1 MGLTYEEFKNYLK
14 LVEKLYMLTSSFI
27 NYYNDVVK
35 QANGKYVHE
44 LPEDV
49 RNLVLSGLKLDGEY
63 TENAYALFIKDF
75 MGLSIEDSKLYV
87 SKLKLETKPNVKVIV
102 EESKFVEF
110 VQLLNSVSRFIV
122 NKVKELELS
131 DISTGVKETNIK
143 QTGIENLIA
152 EIIKSSYDLSVGVNS
167 FSTGIWGLRKIA
179 PHYMKKAYENI
190 PENLLKSLGF
200 SKLLSIK
207 EYELWGFPDYF
218 TKCMLYQKHVTT
230 SYGSYYYDYYISI
243 NGIPALSKTLK
254 EVQTANPVEPKTLG
268 GAICILNEI
277 IWRYTDLL
285 YETLSKWYEGSVNVE
300 ERYVE
305 EAWKSLSDSGWSMP
319 EYLKIGTYEG
329 LYAEFKKVLEGS
341 IGSSYG
347 SPFKFL
353 FYDEDGIISKYT
365 QWVYRGSYDRSRFS
379 EYKLSRY
386 ILLPEL
392 FDDLMS
398 AIFLGVVDT
407 TLYLNDKKALLILV
421 RTKRGG

>member
-1 MGLTYEEFKNYLK
+1 
-14 LVEKLYMLTSSFI
+14 
-27 NYYNDVVK
+27 
-35 QANGKYVHE
+35 
-44 LPEDV
+44 
-49 RNLVLSGLKLDGEY
+49 
-63 TENAYALFIKDF
+63 
-75 MGLSIEDSKLYV
+75 
-87 SKLKLETKPNVKVIV
+87 
-102 EESKFVEF
+102 
-110 VQLLNSVSRFIV
+110 
-122 NKVKELELS
+122 
-131 DISTGVKETNIK
+131 
-143 QTGIENLIA
+143 
-152 EIIKSSYDLSVGVNS
+152 
-167 FSTGIWGLRKIA
+167 
-179 PHYMKKAYENI
+179 MKKAYENI
-190 PENLLKSLGF
+190 PKNLLELLGF

-207 EYELWGFPDYF
+207 DYELWGFLDYF
-218 TKCMLYQKHVTT
+218 TKCMLYRKYEALP
-230 SYGSYYYDYYISI
+230 YGGYYDYYISI

-254 EVQTANPVEPKTLG
+254 EIQTTNPIEPKTLG

-277 IWRYTDLL
+277 IWRYVDLL
-285 YETLSKWYEGSVNVE
+285 YETLSKWYEGSVNIE

-353 FYDEDGIISKYT
+353 FYDEDGILSKYT
-365 QWVYRGSYDRSRFS
+365 QWVYRGSYVRSGFN
-379 EYKLSRY
+379 EYGLSRY

-392 FDDLMS
+392 FDDLMP